1 MKLVNRPFIVIT
13 LATILGILIGY
24 HFHIDVT
31 TSLYLLISILGV
43 LSCVW
48 WLLKKRSRQSFY
60 FTIIAIILC
69 ISFGATLVQ
78 LHDPTNYNNHY
89 SHHQPIQHQENEIP
103 SIYFSIKERLKPSP
117 YYEKYIVS
125 LRSINEQAVQGNLLL
140 RIPKDSTNA
149 ILAVGEIYT
158 TIGKLTPIPKALNP
172 YQFDYADYLNKLYI
186 YHQITIPD
194 KHLIAHTKKNVSLL
208 RFADQIRQH
217 IYKKVSSYSFTTEQ
231 LAIINALLLGQR
243 QDISSDTLNAYR
255 DAGAIHILAIS
266 GLHVGILL
274 GILHIMLLPI
284 LRIKKYG
291 RVIKLVLSIVLLW
304 CFALI
309 AGLSPSVLRAVTM
322 FSFLAIGIRL
332 RSYYSSYNSLFISMF
347 ILLCYKPLL
356 LFSVGF
362 QLSYL
367 AVFSILWIQPIL
379 ANFYH
384 PSFYVSK
391 RIWEIF
397 TVTISAQLGV
407 LPLSL
412 FYFHL
417 FPSLFFVSNLMIIP
431 FLGYILGMGILI
443 IVLACSNI
451 LPDIL
456 VSIYGSIIDSMN
468 MLIAWVASQDIFLI
482 QNIHF
487 SGAMLLSTYLI
498 LITLVLFL
506 SSRKKQW
513 LYWMGST
520 LCIFLSIY
528 GFEKYT
534 AHKREELVIFNTIGE
549 TTIGVLHQQKSSIHL
564 QGPEI
569 SASTKNFLLK
579 NYSTETQSEVSYNPN
594 LKNIYQ
600 YKTKRI
606 FIIDSSGVYKISNFK
621 PDILVLTNSPKI
633 NLNRALEHLQPKQV
647 IVDGSNYQRDIQL
660 WKNTCDLKNI
670 PFHNTRTD
678 GAFILRH

>member
-1 MKLVNRPFIVIT
+1 
-13 LATILGILIGY
+13 
-24 HFHIDVT
+24 
-31 TSLYLLISILGV
+31 
-43 LSCVW
+43 
-48 WLLKKRSRQSFY
+48 
-60 FTIIAIILC
+60 
-69 ISFGATLVQ
+69 
-78 LHDPTNYNNHY
+78 
-89 SHHQPIQHQENEIP
+89 
-103 SIYFSIKERLKPSP
+103 
-117 YYEKYIVS
+117 
-125 LRSINEQAVQGNLLL
+125 
-140 RIPKDSTNA
+140 
-149 ILAVGEIYT
+149 
-158 TIGKLTPIPKALNP
+158 
-172 YQFDYADYLNKLYI
+172 
-186 YHQITIPD
+186 
-194 KHLIAHTKKNVSLL
+194 
-208 RFADQIRQH
+208 
-217 IYKKVSSYSFTTEQ
+217 
-231 LAIINALLLGQR
+231 
-243 QDISSDTLNAYR
+243 
-255 DAGAIHILAIS
+255 
-266 GLHVGILL
+266 
-274 GILHIMLLPI
+274 
-284 LRIKKYG
+284 
-291 RVIKLVLSIVLLW
+291 
-304 CFALI
+304 
-309 AGLSPSVLRAVTM
+309 
-322 FSFLAIGIRL
+322 
-332 RSYYSSYNSLFISMF
+332 MF

-520 LCIFLSIY
+520 LCTFLSIY

-549 TTIGVLHQQKSSIHL
+549 TTIGVLHQQKLSIHL